1 MSTEGD
7 KPIVEATSE
16 SSAGL
21 GVETGLQVKREMFRF
36 ESEIRWVNKAQSWF
50 KNCGVPRH
58 RYICTDAK
66 GRVCVSGREFM
77 RATAEDTYPIVVYEI
92 L

>member
-1 MSTEGD
+1 MCQEPTAAASGLND
-7 KPIVEATSE
+7 
-16 SSAGL
+16 GL
-21 GVETGLQVKREMFRF
+21 GVVTALQVKREMFRF

-50 KNCGVPRH
+50 KTCGVPRH

-77 RATAEDTYPIVVYEI
+77 RATAEGTYPIVVYEI